1 MSGDCKE
8 QPIIF
13 HCPVLTPTKVALL
26 QLHGVSVEIPE
37 FTYETSSSTTPRPRQ
52 SPFIQ

>member
-26 QLHGVSVEIPE
+26 QLYGVSVEVPE
-37 FTYETSSSTTPRPRQ
+37 FIMRESDEQ
-52 SPFIQ
+52 QE

>member
-1 MSGDCKE
+1 MSGDCKH

-26 QLHGVSVEIPE
+26 QLHGESVDIPE
-37 FTYETSSSTTPRPRQ
+37 FNYETSSSIETCTRQ
-52 SPFIQ
+52 STSIQ

>member
-1 MSGDCKE
+1 MSGDCKQ

-37 FTYETSSSTTPRPRQ
+37 FITNETSSSTTPRP
-52 SPFIQ
+52 

>member
-1 MSGDCKE
+1 MSGDCKQ

-26 QLHGVSVEIPE
+26 QLHGITVEVPE
-37 FTYETSSSTTPRPRQ
+37 VIMKEHEET
-52 SPFIQ
+52 IGD

>member
-26 QLHGVSVEIPE
+26 QLYGVSVEIPE
-37 FTYETSSSTTPRPRQ
+37 LTTNETSSSTTQRP
-52 SPFIQ
+52 